1 MRVPYNGG
9 GPRMN
14 ALIGGEIQFMFGNP
28 ATALPQIR
36 GGRLRA
42 IAYNSPTRAALM
54 PEVPTMLEAGVSGMA
69 MDPRWYGVL
78 ALPKTPPALVARL
91 QREIKAALAVPQLR
105 ERLIALG
112 LEPVGNTPAEFSAFV
127 AAAIKRE

>member
-1 MRVPYNGG
+1 MHVPYNGG

-28 ATALPQIR
+28 ATVLPQIR

-69 MDPRWYGVL
+69 MDPSWYGVL